1 MKVSDLIELLSN
13 LDPNSRVIVRNK
25 TEPVIWAEG
34 EVTWFQELAVI
45 GDEDELGYS
54 VSWWEET
61 KLFKDLLE
69 GETNENG

>member
-1 MKVSDLIELLSN
+1 
-13 LDPNSRVIVRNK
+13 
-25 TEPVIWAEG
+25 
-34 EVTWFQELAVI
+34 VI